1 MPAMRIDALRRYLL
15 ILRDLIKEDI
25 VTADKDGNFVKHN
38 RAEAK
43 LEILDFAIALITDEG
58 GESSDV

>member
-1 MPAMRIDALRRYLL
+1 MPAMKIDALRRYLL
-15 ILRDLIKEDI
+15 ILRDLIREDVI
-25 VTADKDGNFVKHN
+25 SADKEGNFVRHN

-58 GESSDV
+58 GSSDE

>member
-1 MPAMRIDALRRYLL
+1 MPAMKIDALRRYLL
-15 ILRDLIKEDI
+15 ILRDLIREDVI
-25 VTADKDGNFVKHN
+25 SADQEGNFVRHN

-58 GESSDV
+58 GSSDE